1 MKKRLP
7 RRRKQFLPLRQRP
20 LRPSRIKFI
29 RPISH
34 ANDSRLPR
42 RTRPRIPRPISIHQ
56 QHPPPLPREMPGR
69 PRPKHPGSD
78 HRHVISRR
86 HVRRILLPLALL
98 CALCELCVKFL
109 STCSAILM
117 PMTLAETIQKHLID
131 AMRAKDELRLS
142 VLRMIKSAITY
153 KETEKL
159 RKLDEP
165 ESIQL
170 LQTMVKQRKE
180 SIDQFAKG
188 NRNDLVEKETKE
200 LAIIESYLPA
210 GASEA
215 EMDAAIGK
223 AVAETG
229 ATSIKQM
236 GAVVKAAKAA
246 LEGKTVD
253 GKALSDRVRSR
264 LS

>member
-1 MKKRLP
+1 
-7 RRRKQFLPLRQRP
+7 
-20 LRPSRIKFI
+20 
-29 RPISH
+29 
-34 ANDSRLPR
+34 
-42 RTRPRIPRPISIHQ
+42 
-56 QHPPPLPREMPGR
+56 
-69 PRPKHPGSD
+69 
-78 HRHVISRR
+78 
-86 HVRRILLPLALL
+86 
-98 CALCELCVKFL
+98 
-109 STCSAILM
+109 
-117 PMTLAETIQKHLID
+117 MTLAETIQKHLID

-215 EMDAAIGK
+215 EMDAAISK

-253 GKALSDRVRSR
+253 GKLLSDRVRER
-264 LS
+264 LAKLG